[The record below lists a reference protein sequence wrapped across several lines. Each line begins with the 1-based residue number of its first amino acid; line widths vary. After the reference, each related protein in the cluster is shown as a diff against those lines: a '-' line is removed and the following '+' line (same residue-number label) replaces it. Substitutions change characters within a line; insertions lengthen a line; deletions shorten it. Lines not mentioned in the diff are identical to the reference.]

1 MTWVIASI
9 VVYSII
15 LIWYFLCNRGFN
27 LPTATFGVR
36 VFACLCVIGIAIAAS
51 IDYLLAIG
59 PGLAAPSHSFLECSV
74 LICTLLILWI
84 EPLAALVGCLM
95 LISNGN
101 PLTLRIQV
109 H

>member
-1 MTWVIASI
+1 MTWVIVSL

-15 LIWYFLCNRGFN
+15 LIWYFLCTRGFN
-27 LPTATFGVR
+27 LPSAPLGVR

-51 IDYLLAIG
+51 IDYLLAMG
-59 PGLAAPSHSFLECSV
+59 PGLAAPSHSFLERSV
-74 LICTLLILWI
+74 LISTLLVLWV
-84 EPLAALVGCLM
+84 EPMAAIVGCLM

-101 PLTLRIQV
+101 PFTLRIQV